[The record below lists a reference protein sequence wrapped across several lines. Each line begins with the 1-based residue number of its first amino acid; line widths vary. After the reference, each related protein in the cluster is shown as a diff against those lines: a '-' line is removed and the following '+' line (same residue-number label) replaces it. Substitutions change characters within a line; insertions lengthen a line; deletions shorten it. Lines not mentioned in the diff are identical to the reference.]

1 VHAKTEVGI
10 TTRIVAIPQYTD
22 SHGQSEVAF
31 AFCRLLGFELLPRL
45 KAIPTQR
52 LYRPDD
58 SVLYPNLAPVLSRTI
73 NWELIAQ
80 QYDQMVKY
88 ATAMRLGTADTEDI
102 LRGFRRSDVKHPVYR
117 ALAEL
122 GKAIKTIFLC
132 RYLNSMGLRREINEG
147 LNVIENKQAPTTPS
161 TSPPANEAQRDGRRR
176 YSDRRRAL
184 RPDHSSSSLSPWILA
199 PGLPT

>member
-1 VHAKTEVGI
+1 MEVEK
-10 TTRIVAIPQYTD
+10 QYTD

-52 LYRPDD
+52 LYRPDG
-58 SVLYPNLAPVLSRTI
+58 SVLYPKLAPVLSRTI

-102 LRGFRRSDVKHPVYR
+102 LRRFRRSDVKHPVYR
-117 ALAEL
+117 
-122 GKAIKTIFLC
+122 
-132 RYLNSMGLRREINEG
+132 
-147 LNVIENKQAPTTPS
+147 PS
-161 TSPPANEAQRDGRRR
+161 RSWAKPSKPSFYAGTWTRWN
-176 YSDRRRAL
+176 
-184 RPDHSSSSLSPWILA
+184 
-199 PGLPT
+199 